1 MEKFTE
7 EKYDHNDVW
16 SQYKSNKNDSLIW
29 QQYLLVVSTIKDI
42 MDEFVTAQSAANTA
56 GKIDFKKLSDFVQI
70 EDQDPFLIVLLTTEL
85 TRVLIDMHSVD
96 FYDTAKIV
104 SGVVTYNPR
113 KDREDHYPQYA
124 DIKFL

>member
-42 MDEFVTAQSAANTA
+42 MDEFIKAQSAANTA
-56 GKIDFKKLSDFVQI
+56 GKIDFKKLSDFV
-70 EDQDPFLIVLLTTEL
+70 
-85 TRVLIDMHSVD
+85 
-96 FYDTAKIV
+96 
-104 SGVVTYNPR
+104 
-113 KDREDHYPQYA
+113 
-124 DIKFL
+124 